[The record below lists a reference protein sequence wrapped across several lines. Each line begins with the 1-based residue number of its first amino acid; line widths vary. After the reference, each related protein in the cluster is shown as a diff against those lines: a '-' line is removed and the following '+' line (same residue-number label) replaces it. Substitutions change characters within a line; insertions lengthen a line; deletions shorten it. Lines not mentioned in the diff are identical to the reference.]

1 MKVRWCGLALA
12 SLCVAP
18 AANAT
23 VNLTGVSMRVGDHPA
38 FTRVVVTFTDGDLQ
52 RFEPSTLDPSPADGA
67 ALVEVAHA
75 GVRAEAPAAAGYGVR
90 AALVQGRDAV
100 RLRLRTAP
108 GRFKYVGYRVLAGP
122 ERLVVDL
129 WKSAPPPAAT
139 RSDGCL
145 RLVTWSMAP
154 GRVVLT
160 GKELRPLFEHNVVA
174 RLRNATG
181 RQVLVRP
188 MTAVN
193 GRWAGSFRYRVAADG
208 PGTLEAASMSAKD
221 GSLECL
227 VQAPVTLRAG

>member
-18 AANAT
+18 AADAT

-75 GVRAEAPAAAGYGVR
+75 GVRAEAPPVAGFGVR
-90 AALVQGRDAV
+90 AALVQGVDAV
-100 RLRLRTAP
+100 RLRLRTIP

-129 WKSAPPPAAT
+129 WKSAPPTAAT

-145 RLVTWSMAP
+145 SLVTSRVRP
-154 GRVVLT
+154 GRVTVS
-160 GKELRPLFEHNVVA
+160 GRELRPLFEHTVVV
-174 RLRNATG
+174 RLRDASG
-181 RQVLVRP
+181 RQLLVRP
-188 MTAVN
+188 LTALN
-193 GRWAGSFRYRVAADG
+193 GRWAGSFRYRAAAGG
-208 PGTLEAASMSAKD
+208 PGTLEAASMSARD

-227 VQAPVTLRAG
+227 VQTPVRLTAG